1 MPLIPITSIIIP
13 ENRIRKEFDE
23 ESISELM
30 DSIAALGLF
39 HAPLVKDD
47 GVTLVGGGRRCLA
60 IENLHKQ
67 LRDFNYHGKKVP
79 RNKIP
84 VISLSSLSDIQ
95 VREAELHENLVRA
108 QLTWQERSAGVSEL
122 HSIRKAEAEAEGRT
136 HTAGKT
142 AAELRGLPATE
153 SLKGDY
159 IMHVKEDL
167 IVASFLNA
175 PEVAKAKTRKD
186 ALKVV
191 DRVLLREHRAL
202 VAKTFDMK
210 ELKSPHELLK
220 GDMFL
225 EMPKLKDNVFDCI
238 IADPPWGVDAD
249 KWKNQ
254 NALPHSYKDTKEHSD
269 AIVDFIAREG
279 FRVTKKEAH
288 LYIFCDILRFLD
300 MKRIVQSAGWDV
312 FSTPL
317 IWIKGPH
324 RALLPR
330 PHHGPRRCYESI
342 LYAIKGD
349 RRTTGVYTD
358 TIEASY
364 ESGEEAVEYGARKP
378 AAVYSNL
385 ITRTCIAGDLV
396 LDPCCGSG
404 PLFSAADK
412 TRTIA
417 RGIEIDPIAQGH
429 CIKRLENLEK
439 GETDLFAGLKTGD

>member
-1 MPLIPITSIIIP
+1 
-13 ENRIRKEFDE
+13 
-23 ESISELM
+23 M
-30 DSIAALGLF
+30 DSIASLGLF

-47 GVTLVGGGRRCLA
+47 GVTLVGGGRRYMA
-60 IENLHKQ
+60 INNLHKQ
-67 LRDFNYHGKKVP
+67 LRDFDYHGKKVP

-84 VISLSSLSDIQ
+84 VIFLSSLTDIQ
-95 VREAELHENLVRA
+95 VREAELHENLIRD

-122 HSIRKAEAEAEGRT
+122 HSIRKAEAKAKGET

-142 AAELRGLPATE
+142 AAELRGLPGIDN
-153 SLKGDY
+153 LKGSY
-159 IMHVKEDL
+159 ATHVREDL
-167 IVASFLNA
+167 IVAAFLND
-175 PEVAKAKTRKD
+175 PEVMKAKTRKE
-186 ALKVV
+186 ALKIV
-191 DRVLLREHRAL
+191 DKVLTREHRIL
-202 VAKTFDMK
+202 VAKAFDAK
-210 ELKSPHELLK
+210 ELKSPHELIQ

-225 EMPKLKDNVFDCI
+225 EMPKLKDSLFDCI

-249 KWKNQ
+249 KWKNM
-254 NALPHSYKDTKEHSD
+254 NALPHSYKDTKEHSN

-288 LYIFCDILRFLD
+288 LYLFCDIRRFLD
-300 MKRIVQSAGWDV
+300 MEKILQSAGWDV

-317 IWIKGPH
+317 IWSKGPH

-342 LYAIKGD
+342 LYAIKGN

-364 ESGEEAVEYGARKP
+364 ESGEDAVEYGARKP

-385 ITRTCIAGDLV
+385 ITRTCIAGDLI

-404 PLFSAADK
+404 PIFTAADK
-412 TRTIA
+412 TKTIA
-417 RGIEIDPIAQGH
+417 KGIEIDPVAVGH
-429 CIKRLENLEK
+429 CVKRLKELESEEK
-439 GETDLFAGLKTGD
+439 DLFAGLKNGD